1 MAEAKRQG
9 GLDACKL
16 LAALLVVAIHTSP
29 LASFSPLGDFFLTR
43 VLGRLAVPFFFM
55 VTGHFIL
62 GPVLAGRGGQVG
74 RQVQKLLLLYAAA
87 ILLYLPIGLYAGHY
101 QGLTLLGVLR
111 LLLFDGTFYHLWYFP
126 ACAMGLGVVWLLSR
140 FLKPKGLLAVT
151 GLLYLAALLGDS
163 YYGLTASL
171 PPLAAVY
178 DLAFQVFSYT
188 RNGLLMAPL
197 FLLLGALLGQRAGGK
212 SPVFYGLGLLL
223 SFTLMTG
230 EAFALWNLSL
240 QRHDSMYL
248 LLPLVMVFLY
258 RLLLTWSPAVPA
270 GASSVA
276 TGVYILHPA
285 MIVVVRGVAKVLGLT
300 DPLVTNSL
308 VHYLAVCVLSFL
320 VAWAIVWAKGRLFP
334 PPPRRERAWLTLDRA
349 ALAHNVA
356 ALRALLPPGCRLMPV
371 LKANAYGHGA
381 LPVARELAR
390 LEVDA
395 FCVACL
401 DEGIQ
406 LRKGGIRGEILL
418 LGPTQPQHFSLL
430 RRYRLTQTV
439 VDLSYAQQLAAFGK
453 PLSVH
458 LAVDTGMHRLGIPA
472 ARLEDL
478 LAVFTL
484 PHLQV
489 TGIYSHLCTA
499 DSTDPAGWGYAQ
511 RQREIFRQVLEE
523 LRNRGITLPKVHL
536 LASHGLLNCPEA
548 GGDWARVGIALYGLL
563 SSPDDRNE
571 AAPDLRPVL
580 SLQARVALVRDLPQ
594 GAVAGYGLAFTARRP
609 TKLAVLTIGYADGL
623 PRSLTGGHVLL
634 HGRLAPIVGRICMD
648 QTLVDVTD
656 LPMVEAG
663 DIATLIGTDGGQT
676 ISALDLARQS
686 STISNEIL
694 SRLGSRLERYLS

>member
-29 LASFSPLGDFFLTR
+29 LAELAPLGDFFLTR

-55 VTGHFIL
+55 VTGHFVL
-62 GPVLAGRGGQVG
+62 GPVLAGRAGQVW
-74 RQVQKLLLLYAAA
+74 RQIQKLLLLYAAA

-101 QGLTLLGVLR
+101 QQLGPLGLLR
-111 LLLFDGTFYHLWYFP
+111 LVLFDGTFYHLWYFP
-126 ACAMGLGVVWLLSR
+126 ACAMGLGILWLLSR

-163 YYGLTASL
+163 YYGLTARL
-171 PPLAAVY
+171 PSLAAVY

-197 FLLLGALLGQRAGGK
+197 FLLLGALLGRSPGHRA
-212 SPVFYGLGLLL
+212 PVFYGLGFLL

-230 EAFALWNLSL
+230 EAFALCNLSFP
-240 QRHDSMYL
+240 RHDSMYL
-248 LLPLVMVFLY
+248 LLPLVVFFLY
-258 RLLLTWSPAVPA
+258 RLLLSWSPAVPA
-270 GASSVA
+270 GLSSVA

-285 MIVVVRGVAKVLGLT
+285 MIVAVRGMAKAFDLAGLLVA
-300 DPLVTNSL
+300 NSL
-308 VHYLAVCVLSFL
+308 VHYLAVCTLSFL
-320 VAWAIVWAKGRLFP
+320 AAWAIVRVKGRLFP

-356 ALRALLPPGCRLMPV
+356 ALQALLPPGCRLMPA

-381 LPVARELAR
+381 LPVARALAR
-390 LEVDA
+390 LGVDA

-401 DEGIQ
+401 AEGIQ

-418 LGPTQPQHFSLL
+418 LGPTQPQHFPLL

-439 VDLSYAQQLAAFGK
+439 VDFAYAQQLAAFGK

-478 LAVFTL
+478 VAVFAL
-484 PHLQV
+484 PHLRV
-489 TGIYSHLCTA
+489 TGLYSHLCTA
-499 DSTDPAGWGYAQ
+499 DSTDPAGRGYAQ
-511 RQREIFRQVLEE
+511 RQRETFRQVLEE
-523 LRNRGITLPKVHL
+523 LRNRGIPLPKVHL

-548 GGDWARVGIALYGLL
+548 GGDWVRAGIALYGLL
-563 SSPDDRNE
+563 STPEDRNE

-594 GAVAGYGLAFTARRP
+594 GAAAGYGLAFTARRP

-623 PRSLTGGHVLL
+623 PRCLTGGHVLL
-634 HGRLAPIVGRICMD
+634 HGRPAPIVGRICMD
-648 QTLVDVTD
+648 LTFVDVTD
-656 LPMVEAG
+656 LPPVAAG

-676 ISALDLARQS
+676 ITALDLARQS
-686 STISNEIL
+686 GTLSNEIL

>member
-29 LASFSPLGDFFLTR
+29 LAELAPLGDFFLTR

-55 VTGHFIL
+55 VTGHFVL
-62 GPVLAGRGGQVG
+62 GSVLAGREG
-74 RQVQKLLLLYAAA
+74 RVWRQIQKLLLLYAVA

-101 QGLTLLGVLR
+101 QGSGPLGLLR
-111 LLLFDGTFYHLWYFP
+111 LVLFDGTFYHLWYFP
-126 ACAMGLGVVWLLSR
+126 ACAMGLGIVWLLSR
-140 FLKPKGLLAVT
+140 FLRPKGLLAVT

-163 YYGLTASL
+163 YYGLTACLS
-171 PPLAAVY
+171 PLAAVY

-197 FLLLGALLGQRAGGK
+197 FLLLGALLGRHSGRRT
-212 SPVFYGLGLLL
+212 PVFYGLGFLL

-230 EAFALWNLSL
+230 EAFVLCHFSL

-248 LLPLVMVFLY
+248 LLPLVMLFLY
-258 RLLLTWSPAVPA
+258 RLLLAWTPPVPA
-270 GASSVA
+270 WAAPVA
-276 TGVYILHPA
+276 TWVYLLHPA
-285 MIVVVRGVAKVLGLT
+285 MIVVVRGAAKALDLT
-300 DPLVTNSL
+300 GPLVTNSL
-308 VHYLAVCVLSFL
+308 VHYLAVCALSFL
-320 VAWAIVWAKGRLFP
+320 AAWAIVRAKGVLFP
-334 PPPRRERAWLTLDRA
+334 PPPRRERAWLTLDRD

-356 ALRALLPPGCRLMPV
+356 ALQALLPPGCRLMPA

-381 LPVARELAR
+381 LPVAQELAR
-390 LEVDA
+390 LGVDA

-401 DEGIQ
+401 AEGIQ

-418 LGPTQPQHFSLL
+418 LGPTQPQHFPLL

-439 VDLSYAQQLAAFGK
+439 VDFAYAQQLAAFGK

-458 LAVDTGMHRLGIPA
+458 LAVDTGMHRLGVPA
-472 ARLEDL
+472 AHLEDL
-478 LAVFTL
+478 LAVFAL
-484 PHLQV
+484 PHLRV
-489 TGIYSHLCTA
+489 TGLYSHLCTA
-499 DSTDPAGWGYAQ
+499 DSTDPAGRGYAQ
-511 RQREIFRQVLEE
+511 RQRETFRQVLEE
-523 LRNRGITLPKVHL
+523 LRNRGIILPKVHL

-563 SSPDDRNE
+563 SAPEDRNE

-594 GAVAGYGLAFTARRP
+594 GAAAGYGLAFTARRP

-623 PRSLTGGHVLL
+623 PRCLTGGHVLL

-656 LPMVEAG
+656 LPMVAAG

-676 ISALDLARQS
+676 ITALDLARQS
-686 STISNEIL
+686 GTLSNEIL